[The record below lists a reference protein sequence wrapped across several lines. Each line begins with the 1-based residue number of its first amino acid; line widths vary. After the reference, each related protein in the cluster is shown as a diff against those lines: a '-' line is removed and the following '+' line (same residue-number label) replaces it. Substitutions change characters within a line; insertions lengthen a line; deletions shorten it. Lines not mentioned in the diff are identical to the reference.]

1 VNSTQAKSILV
12 SDLLYKIN
20 YEPTKTSNK
29 ELWYLSPLHKEDTPS
44 FKIDINKNVWYDHG
58 LGKGGNI
65 IDLVMILF
73 NCNFSQALSKISSIV
88 NNGDVVPF
96 SFHQQKRTNKSHKTL
111 AAQSQMIVKK
121 VQSLQNP
128 ALINYITN
136 DRCIDIEIAQKYL
149 LEIYWI
155 NPNTKKSNFG
165 LAFKNDSDG
174 YEVRNSIVKLNIGGK
189 DTTLIKGKD
198 TTKVSVFEGF
208 MDYLSALVFF
218 KIDTFKGDVL
228 ILNSLSLLDKSI
240 EGLNT
245 YKIIY
250 SFLDNDDAGKT
261 ATINLTARVK
271 GLKNCSYFYKDN
283 KDFND
288 KLVNK
293 KGLNK

>member
-1 VNSTQAKSILV
+1 MNSTQAKSILV

-29 ELWYLSPLHKEDTPS
+29 ELWYLSPLHEEKTPS

-65 IDLVMILF
+65 IDLVMVLF
-73 NCNFSQALSKISSIV
+73 NCNFSQALSKIASIV
-88 NNGDVVPF
+88 NNGDAVPF
-96 SFHQQKRTNKSHKTL
+96 SFHQQKRTNKSHKIL

-121 VQSLQNP
+121 VQSLQNS
-128 ALINYITN
+128 ALINYITK
-136 DRCIDIEIAQKYL
+136 DRCIDIKIAQKYL

-155 NPNTKKSNFG
+155 NPNTNKSNFG
-165 LAFKNDSDG
+165 LAFKNDIDG
-174 YEVRNSIVKLNIGGK
+174 YDVRNSLVKLNIGGK
-189 DTTLIKGKD
+189 GTTLIKGKD

-261 ATINLTARVK
+261 ATIKLMARVN
-271 GLKNCSYFYKDN
+271 GLKNCSYFYKEN